1 MMERLHLPAGPWC
14 KPEEMAMAREVWA
27 TCLGCWPWMDG
38 WMVSLFS
45 LLCYVLLNFAACLLY
60 FILFSVFCQAL

>member
-1 MMERLHLPAGPWC
+1 MMCHGGGGMGNLLRLLA
-14 KPEEMAMAREVWA
+14 
-27 TCLGCWPWMDG
+27 LDG